1 MTPIVLCVIYTVSMV
16 ASWFILYKTVIIP
29 RNEYSDI
36 TLFDFLVTGVVSL
49 LPIANSFV
57 VVTFLIDYVY
67 KSLSKKVVMKKK
79 PWVPDQ
85 SMFLTKAEIDILEYQ
100 RKQSGEK

>member
-1 MTPIVLCVIYTVSMV
+1 MTAIVLCFLYAVSML
-16 ASWFILYKTVIIP
+16 ASCYILYKTVIIP

-36 TLFDFLVTGVVSL
+36 TLFDFLVTGFVSL

-57 VVTFLIDYVY
+57 VVNFLFDYAY

-85 SMFLTKAEIDILEYQ
+85 HMFLTNAEIDIIEYQ

>member
-1 MTPIVLCVIYTVSMV
+1 MTAIFLCLIYTVSML
-16 ASWFILYKTVIIP
+16 ASCYILYKTVIIP

-49 LPIANSFV
+49 FPIANSFV
-57 VVTFLIDYVY
+57 VVKFIIDYVH
-67 KSLSKKVVMKKK
+67 KSLSKKVVMKKR

-85 SMFLTKAEIDILEYQ
+85 NMFLTKAEIEILEYQ